1 MIENTIKYILG
12 IDIGYGDVK
21 ITLGTI
27 DGNIEQQFKFPSMI
41 GITNKNEHVSD
52 NRIYDY
58 KGHSYYVGEG
68 AMHLPSENLID
79 ITDYKNLEYY
89 APLFLYHAVEQ
100 IGATPDV
107 IVSGL
112 SKAQIENS
120 GYFKAGLMAFNVNN
134 KDINFDKVYILPQG
148 AGSKLTIDK
157 YGNNFPHVQKE
168 FTGSTTYIGCDIGFN
183 TLDMFLVTDGKTS
196 PNLFEG
202 IEREGVMKIAT
213 LVAKK
218 VKEVHGRQITLHEAK
233 DIIDT
238 GIYKLR
244 GQKYPFKDY
253 VDEVKK
259 TYLKDLLALVEVKY
273 GKIIDKCD
281 FISLSGGGSTIFKP
295 TEDGFIR
302 VPKSHHEYYNA
313 LGQYLYGINVSNR

>member
-1 MIENTIKYILG
+1 MKTILG
-12 IDIGYGDVK
+12 IDIGFGDVK
-21 ITLGTI
+21 VTVGTSEGQV
-27 DGNIEQQFKFPSMI
+27 DKQFKFTSTI
-41 GITNKNEHVSD
+41 GITKRNEYVQDS
-52 NRIYDY
+52 RIYDFRE
-58 KGHSYYVGEG
+58 HSYYVGEN
-68 AMHLPSENLID
+68 ALHLPSENLID

-89 APLFLYHAVEQ
+89 APLFLYHVIKL
-100 IGATPDV
+100 IGYNPDI

-120 GYFKAGLMAFNVNN
+120 GHFKEGLMNFTVNGETFN
-134 KDINFDKVYILPQG
+134 FPEVYILPQG

-157 YGNNFPHVQKE
+157 YGNNFPNLQQE
-168 FTGSTTYIGCDIGFN
+168 FTGNTSFVGCDIGFN

-218 VKEVHGRQITLHEAK
+218 VKELHGRQITLHEAK
-233 DIIDT
+233 EVIDT

-244 GQKYPFKDY
+244 GTKHDFKPY

-259 TYLKDLLALVEVKY
+259 SYLKDLLVLIETKY
-273 GKIIDKCD
+273 GKILDKCD
-281 FISLSGGGSTIFKP
+281 FISLSGGGSTIFKS
-295 TEDGFIR
+295 TDDGFIR
-302 VPKSHHEYYNA
+302 IPKTKHEYYNA
-313 LGQYLYGINVSNR
+313 IGFFLFGNTKA

>member
-1 MIENTIKYILG
+1 MKNILG
-12 IDIGYGDVK
+12 IDIGFGDVK
-21 ITLGTI
+21 VTFGTS
-27 DGNIEQQFKFPSMI
+27 DGNISKQFKFTSTI
-41 GITNKNEHVSD
+41 GITKRNEHVSD
-52 NRIYDY
+52 SRIYDY
-58 KGHSYYVGEG
+58 KEHSYYVGEN
-68 AMHLPSENLID
+68 ALHLPSENLID

-89 APLFLYHAVEQ
+89 APLFLFHVIKQ
-100 IGATPDV
+100 TGFNPDI

-120 GYFKAGLMAFNVNN
+120 GHFKEGLMNFTVNGE
-134 KDINFDKVYILPQG
+134 NFKYDEVYILPQG

-157 YGNNFPHVQKE
+157 FGNNFPHPQQE
-168 FTGSTTYIGCDIGFN
+168 FTGTTSFVGCDIGFN

-218 VKEVHGRQITLHEAK
+218 VKELHGRQITLHEAK
-233 DIIDT
+233 EIIDT

-244 GQKYPFKDY
+244 GQKHPFKDF

-259 TYLKDLLALVEVKY
+259 SYLKELLALVENKY
-273 GKIIDKCD
+273 GKILDKCD
-281 FISLSGGGSTIFKP
+281 FISLSGGGSTIFKS
-295 TEDGFIR
+295 TDDGFIR
-302 VPKSHHEYYNA
+302 VPKTKHEYYNSIGFKLFGDTKA
-313 LGQYLYGINVSNR
+313 